1 MKTKQMALD
10 AMLMAMCA
18 VLGYLSVDLGNI
30 KITFESVPIIM
41 AALLFGAADGFA
53 VGALGTLIYQLLRY
67 GISVTT
73 PLWMLPYALCGLL
86 MGRYAERRSFA
97 LSPKQLM
104 FIIIA
109 NELLITVLNTG
120 VMYVDSKIYGYYSF
134 VYIFGTVIIR
144 FVICIVKAAVYA
156 VLIPKLIRS
165 IREHAAGKSGG

>member
-1 MKTKQMALD
+1 MKTKQMAIN

-18 VLGYLSVDLGNI
+18 VLGYVSVDLGNI

-41 AALLFGAADGFA
+41 AALMFGAKDGFA

-67 GISVTT
+67 GITVTT

-86 MGRYAERRSFA
+86 VGLYAQRRGFDLHQS
-97 LSPKQLM
+97 QLM

-109 NELLITVLNTG
+109 NELLVTLLNTG

-134 VYIFGTVIIR
+134 VYIFGTIVIR
-144 FVICIVKAAVYA
+144 FVICVIKAVVYA
-156 VLIPKLIRS
+156 LLIPKLIRS
-165 IREHAAGKSGG
+165 IRARGASQSG